1 MDTKLT
7 LKLNK
12 QIIENAKKYAKEK
25 KVSLSKI
32 IESYLQSIT
41 SENDTKIEI
50 TPFVESLSG
59 VIDLK
64 ESDYKRDYS
73 DYLNAKY
80 K

>member
-12 QIIENAKKYAKEK
+12 HIIENAKKYAKEK
-25 KVSLSKI
+25 KISLSKM
-32 IESYLQSIT
+32 IEAYLQSIT
-41 SENDTKIEI
+41 SESDDKPEI

-59 VIDLK
+59 VVNFTEI
-64 ESDYKRDYS
+64 DYKKDYS
-73 DYLNAKY
+73 DYLNEKY

>member
-12 QIIENAKKYAKEK
+12 HIIENAKRYAKDK
-25 KVSLSKI
+25 KVSLSKM
-32 IESYLQSIT
+32 IESYLKSIT
-41 SENDTKIEI
+41 TESDEKLSI
-50 TPFVESLSG
+50 TPYVESLSG

-64 ESDYKRDYS
+64 ESDYKKDYS
-73 DYLNAKY
+73 DYLNEKY